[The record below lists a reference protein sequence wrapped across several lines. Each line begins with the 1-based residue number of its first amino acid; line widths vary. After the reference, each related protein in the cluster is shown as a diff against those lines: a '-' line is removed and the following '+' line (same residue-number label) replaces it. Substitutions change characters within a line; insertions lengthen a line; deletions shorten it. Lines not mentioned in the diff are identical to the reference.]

1 MDTMFYQYEQIE
13 EALAAMKRSAQA
25 LQDETSQLRS
35 AVQQLFGADF
45 VGASAEQYNTTANEL
60 QQQLQAKN
68 QYIDDLHRQVMDS
81 MQRMQASDR
90 AGVNAF

>member
-1 MDTMFYQYEQIE
+1 M
-13 EALAAMKRSAQA
+13 R
-25 LQDETSQLRS
+25 TSS
-35 AVQQLFGADF
+35 
-45 VGASAEQYNTTANEL
+45 EQYNTTANEL

>member
-45 VGASAEQYNTTANEL
+45 VGASAEQ
-60 QQQLQAKN
+60 
-68 QYIDDLHRQVMDS
+68 
-81 MQRMQASDR
+81 
-90 AGVNAF
+90 